1 MSNMRGLDTQV
12 RAIRRRVFKEVA
24 KLGFEAN
31 SETLLE
37 DMEAIPYEIVNDDTV
52 KYRES
57 TYRSRDDRSGAT
69 SSCDG
74 TFPAPGRQA
83 GTSDGGSAGK

>member
-37 DMEAIPYEIVNDDTV
+37 DMEAIPYEIVND
-52 KYRES
+52 EMCI
-57 TYRSRDDRSGAT
+57 RDSFIRPVFIRFKRDRTEFRGVW
-69 SSCDG
+69 
-74 TFPAPGRQA
+74 
-83 GTSDGGSAGK
+83 KE

>member
-57 TYRSRDDRSGAT
+57 TYRSGAT

>member
-52 KYRES
+52 K
-57 TYRSRDDRSGAT
+57 
-69 SSCDG
+69 CDG

>member
-52 KYRES
+52 KYRER
-57 TYRSRDDRSGAT
+57 TYR
-69 SSCDG
+69 SCDG

>member
-57 TYRSRDDRSGAT
+57 T
-69 SSCDG
+69 
-74 TFPAPGRQA
+74 
-83 GTSDGGSAGK
+83 